1 MKGVFKQITRGVS
14 TNFRILSWTIVLVV
28 SAAGA
33 AGLAWWLSHDPTT
46 RFLASIPGMDGS
58 PSRTEQ
64 SSRAVRIGEF
74 FNIFETAA
82 AKLPG
87 SWPRF
92 RGSGSDNI
100 SRDETEL
107 ADSWGPEGPEIL
119 WRVGLGEGHAA
130 PAVLGGRVYV
140 LDYDEQRNADAL
152 RCFSLEEGKELW
164 RRWYTVQVKRN
175 HGMSRTVPAVNDRY
189 VVSIGPRCHVMCLD
203 SVDGSFQWGID
214 LEREYGTQIPL
225 WYTAQCP
232 LLDGDTAVLAPC
244 GDQALMIGVDC
255 ETGEVLWR
263 TPNPEGLQMS
273 HSSIMVMTLNGRR
286 IYVYAGV
293 GGVVGISAREE
304 DRGTLLWQTDAWS
317 PKVVA
322 PSPVILE
329 DGRIFLTAGYGAGSM
344 MLRVSERG
352 GEYTTQPLYAHRPQ
366 EGLACEQQT
375 PILYDGHLFGI
386 LPKDGGEL
394 RNQFICF
401 HPEGRIVW
409 TSGATNRYGL
419 GPFLAAD
426 GKFFILGE
434 DGVLTMIRAVTTGF
448 EPLDQAKVLDGRDPW
463 GPLALA
469 GGRMLLRD
477 STEMVCIDL
486 REKK

>member
-1 MKGVFKQITRGVS
+1 MSGVLKQITRGIS
-14 TNFRILSWTIVLVV
+14 KHYRLISWAIVLAVTG
-28 SAAGA
+28 SGIT
-33 AGLAWWLSHDPTT
+33 GLAWWLAHDPTT

-64 SSRAVRIGEF
+64 SSRAIRIGEF
-74 FNIFETAA
+74 FRRFESVAA
-82 AKLPG
+82 SLPG

-92 RGSGSDNI
+92 RGSRSDNI
-100 SRDETEL
+100 SREEIQL
-107 ADSWGPEGPEIL
+107 ADSWRPGGPEIL

-130 PAVLGGRVYV
+130 PAVLDGRVYL
-140 LDYDEQRNADAL
+140 LDYDEQMNADAL
-152 RCFSLEEGKELW
+152 RCFSLEKGEELW

-175 HGMSRTVPAVNDRY
+175 HGMSRTVPAVNERY

-203 SVDGSFQWGID
+203 SIDGSFKWGID
-214 LEREYGTQIPL
+214 LEREYGSQIPL

-255 ETGEVLWR
+255 QTGEVLWQ

-273 HSSIMVMTLNGRR
+273 HSSIMTMTLNDRR
-286 IYVYAGV
+286 MYIYCGI
-293 GGVVGISAREE
+293 GGVVGVSAEEE
-304 DRGTLLWQTDAWS
+304 DRGAVLWQTDAWS

-322 PSPVILE
+322 PSPVVLE
-329 DGRIFLTAGYGAGSM
+329 NGRIFLTAGYGAGSM
-344 MLRVSERG
+344 MLQVREQG
-352 GEYTTQPLYAHRPQ
+352 GEYTVEPLYSYRPQ

-375 PILYDGHLFGI
+375 PVLYDGHLFGI

-394 RNQFICF
+394 RSQFVCY

-409 TSGATNRYGL
+409 TSGTTNRYGL
-419 GPFLAAD
+419 GPFMAAD

-434 DGVLTMIRAVTTGF
+434 DGVLTMIRAATAGF
-448 EPLDQAKVLDGRDPW
+448 ELLDRAKVLEGRDPW

-486 REKK
+486 REEK

>member
-1 MKGVFKQITRGVS
+1 MKGVLKQITRGIS
-14 TNFRILSWTIVLVV
+14 KNYRLISWMIVLAVTG
-28 SAAGA
+28 SGIT
-33 AGLAWWLSHDPTT
+33 GLAWWLTHDPTS

-58 PSRTEQ
+58 PSRNEQ
-64 SSRAVRIGEF
+64 SSRTIRIGEF
-74 FNIFETAA
+74 FRLFESAA
-82 AKLPG
+82 ASLPG

-92 RGSGSDNI
+92 RGSRSDNI
-100 SRDETEL
+100 SREEIQL

-130 PAVLGGRVYV
+130 PAVLDGRVYV
-140 LDYDEQRNADAL
+140 LDYDERMNADAL
-152 RCFSLEEGKELW
+152 RCFSLVEGEELW

-203 SVDGSFQWGID
+203 SIDGSLEWGID

-232 LLDGDTAVLAPC
+232 LLDGQTAVLAPC

-255 ETGEVLWR
+255 QTGEVLWQ

-273 HSSIMVMTLNGRR
+273 HSSIMTMTLNDRR
-286 IYVYAGV
+286 MYVYAAI
-293 GGVVGISAREE
+293 GGVVGISAEQG
-304 DRGTLLWQTDAWS
+304 DRGAVLWQTDAWS
-317 PKVVA
+317 PRVVA

-344 MLRVSERG
+344 MLQVSKQG
-352 GEYTTQPLYAHRPQ
+352 QEYAAEPLYSYRPQ

-386 LPKDGGEL
+386 MPKDGGEL
-394 RNQFICF
+394 RNQFVCY

-409 TSGATNRYGL
+409 TSGPTNRYGL
-419 GPFLAAD
+419 GPFMAAD

-434 DGVLTMIRAVTTGF
+434 DGVLTMIRATTAGF
-448 EPLDQAKVLDGRDPW
+448 ELLDRAKVLEGRDPW

-486 REKK
+486 REEK

>member
-1 MKGVFKQITRGVS
+1 MKGVFKQITR
-14 TNFRILSWTIVLVV
+14 TILKNFPIVSWTIVLCVTGAGI
-28 SAAGA
+28 AA
-33 AGLAWWLSHDPTT
+33 LALWLTHDPTT
-46 RFLASIPGMDGS
+46 HFLASIPGMDGA
-58 PSRTEQ
+58 PSRLEQ
-64 SSRAVRIGEF
+64 VSRAVRIGEF
-74 FNIFETAA
+74 FRLFEAAA

-92 RGSGSDNI
+92 RGSRYDNI
-100 SRDETEL
+100 SREEIQL

-119 WRVGLGEGHAA
+119 WKVGLGEGHAA
-130 PAVLGGRVYV
+130 PAVLDGRVYV

-152 RCFSLEEGKELW
+152 RCFSLSEGEELW

-175 HGMSRTVPAVNDRY
+175 HGMSRTIPAVNDRC

-203 SVDGSFQWGID
+203 SRDGSFKWGID
-214 LEREYGTQIPL
+214 LEREYGTQVPL

-232 LLDGDTAVLAPC
+232 LLDGDTVVLAPC

-273 HSSIMVMTLNGRR
+273 HSSIMIMTLGHRR
-286 IYVYAGV
+286 MYVYCGIGGVAGV
-293 GGVVGISAREE
+293 SAEE
-304 DRGTLLWQTDAWS
+304 QDRGTLLWQTDSWS

-329 DGRIFLTAGYGAGSM
+329 GGRIFLTAGYGAGSM
-344 MLRVSERG
+344 MLEVGELG
-352 GEYTTQPLYAHRPQ
+352 GEYTVQSLYAYRPQ

-375 PILYDGHLFGI
+375 PVLYDGHLFGI

-394 RNQFICF
+394 RNQFVCF
-401 HPEGRIVW
+401 HPDGRIVW

-419 GPFLAAD
+419 GPFMAAD

-434 DGVLTMIRAVTTGF
+434 DGVLTMIRATTEGF
-448 EPLDQAKVLDGRDPW
+448 EPLTRAKVLEGRDPW

-469 GGRMLLRD
+469 GGLMLLRD

-486 REKK
+486 KEEN